1 MILIE
6 QIDTESI
13 YNDIYD
19 LIQDMDSQDIKDVH
33 NISSEVLDDDVL
45 NIAFD
50 YDHDYRVMIT
60 IDDKINI
67 EAPDDIKSFFQTM
80 IKDAYPKY
88 SDLL

>member
-6 QIDTESI
+6 RMEDV

-19 LIQDMDSQDIKDVH
+19 LIQDMESEDIKNVH
-33 NISSEVLDDDVL
+33 NISSELLDDDVL

-50 YDHDYRVMIT
+50 YDYDYRVMIT

-67 EAPDDIKSFFQTM
+67 EAPDDIKTFFQTM
-80 IKDAYPKY
+80 IADAYPKY

>member
-1 MILIE
+1 MILVE
-6 QIDTESI
+6 QMEDV

-19 LIQDMDSQDIKDVH
+19 LITDMDSEEIKRVH
-33 NISSEVLDDDVL
+33 NISAEQLDDDVL

-67 EAPDDIKSFFQTM
+67 EAPDDVKALFQTM
-80 IKDAYPKY
+80 ITDAYPEY
-88 SDLL
+88 SDML